1 MLEQKLTNT
10 DGLSELWG
18 NQLLWFDGESYRLTP
33 ISSPESDDIRAL
45 KKHWLVFLTGDV
57 AEDTVE
63 IERQSFLKGYDLE
76 ECLCDLGILEDED
89 VLHENELTSYAIVDE
104 EGNILEGLLV
114 NAKDVLKDKDV
125 LAVYDYSADNQTKAN
140 AVIAGALQQGY
151 PLEAAMI
158 WVMQLGYQAQDR
170 IVEEMTAIADTV
182 ESWTI

>member
-33 ISSPESDDIRAL
+33 TSSPESDDIRAL

-63 IERQSFLKGYDLE
+63 IERQSFLKGYALK

-89 VLHENELTSYAIVDE
+89 VLHENELTLYAIVDE
-104 EGNILEGLLV
+104 DGNILEGLLV